1 MTGIRSWGIY
11 LPGYNLERKAISKA
25 WDFPKAPGTKSIG
38 NLDEDSITMAVEAG
52 LDCIS
57 SAIDPKEI
65 DGLFFAS
72 TTPAFAEKQNASL
85 VAKVLDLR
93 EDIQT
98 ADITT
103 STKCGTEA
111 LREAYNTIEAG
122 NAKNILVVIADR
134 REPEVQSM
142 DEFIYGDGAAAVLV
156 SADDSQCAAK
166 IEGYHSIST
175 FTTGPWRRD
184 TDTHV
189 NSFETKHETLY
200 GYMKTMTSALGGL
213 MKKYEIN
220 PDEVAKAVY
229 YSPDPRSH
237 GRILKGMKLPT
248 KAAVDSMF
256 MQIGNT
262 GSPLAFQMLYMA
274 FEKCPANATV
284 LLAGYGDG
292 ADAFYLKTTDK
303 LKEIVGTKMKSRKL
317 FKAIKTIE
325 NYNQFLKNRLAIK
338 GKEFFVRKASAVTIW
353 RDAKSLLPLY
363 GVKCNNCKH
372 TTYPIMPTCLVC
384 RSEDF
389 ELVRLQRKGKIFTY
403 TLDHLV
409 AAQYVQTPVPR
420 CVIDLEGGGRIL
432 LDMTDFKPEDAAI
445 EMDVEL
451 AFRKVN
457 EGGNTKNY
465 YWKCRPVKGKKK
477 KKEEVAA

>member
-1 MTGIRSWGIY
+1 MTGIRNWGIY
-11 LPGYNLERKAISKA
+11 LPGYFLERKSISKA
-25 WDFPKAPGTKSIG
+25 WDFPKAPGTKSVG

-52 LDCIS
+52 LDCLQD
-57 SAIDPKEI
+57 IDPKTI
-65 DGLFFAS
+65 DGLYFAS
-72 TTPAFAEKQNASL
+72 TTPPFAEKQNASL
-85 VAKVLDLR
+85 IAKVLDLR
-93 EDIQT
+93 DDIQT
-98 ADITT
+98 ADITS

-111 LREAYNTIEAG
+111 LREAFNAIEAG
-122 NAKNILVVIADR
+122 NAKNILVIIADR

-142 DEFIYGDGAAAVLV
+142 DEFVYGDGAAAVLV
-156 SADDSQCAAK
+156 SSDDSQCAAK
-166 IEGYHSIST
+166 IEGYHSIT
-175 FTTGPWRRD
+175 TLTTGPWRRD
-184 TDTHV
+184 TDPYV
-189 NSFETKHETLY
+189 NSFEIKHETLY
-200 GYMKTMTSALGGL
+200 GYMKSMMGVLTGL

-256 MQIGNT
+256 MQLGNT
-262 GSPLAFQMLYMA
+262 GSPLPFQILYMA
-274 FEKCPANATV
+274 LEKCPANATI

-303 LKEIVGTKMKSRKL
+303 LKEIAGAKTKSRKL

-325 NYNQFLKNRLAIK
+325 NYNEFLKNRLAIK
-338 GKEFFVRKASAVTIW
+338 GKDFFTRKASAVTIW
-353 RDAKSLLPLY
+353 RDTKSLLPLY
-363 GVKCNNCKH
+363 GMKCHNCNY

-389 ELVRLQRKGKIFTY
+389 ELVRLQRSGKIFTY

-409 AAQYVQTPVPR
+409 AAQYVQTPIPR
-420 CVIDLEGGGRIL
+420 CVIDLDEGGRIL
-432 LDMTDFKPEDAAI
+432 LDMTDCKPEDAAI
-445 EMDVEL
+445 DMEVEL

-457 EGGNTKNY
+457 EGGNSKNY
-465 YWKCRPVKGKKK
+465 YWKCRPTKGKKK
-477 KKEEVAA
+477 IEEAEA

>member
-25 WDFPKAPGTKSIG
+25 WDFPKAPGTKSMG

-52 LDCIS
+52 VDCLKG
-57 SAIDPKEI
+57 IDPKTI
-65 DGLFFAS
+65 DGLYFAS
-72 TTPAFAEKQNASL
+72 TTSPFAEKQCASL
-85 VAKVLDLR
+85 IAKVLDLR
-93 EDIQT
+93 DDIQT
-98 ADITT
+98 SDITS

-122 NAKNILVVIADR
+122 NAKNILVVVADR

-142 DEFIYGDGAAAVLV
+142 YEFIHGDGAGAVLV

-175 FTTGPWRRD
+175 LTTGPWRRD
-184 TDTHV
+184 TDAYV
-189 NSFETKHETLY
+189 NSFEIKHETIY
-200 GYMKTMTSALGGL
+200 GYMKSMTSVLIGL
-213 MKKYEIN
+213 MKKFEIN
-220 PDEVAKAVY
+220 PDEVAKAIY

-237 GRILKGMKLPT
+237 GRILKAMKLPT

-256 MQIGNT
+256 LQIGNT
-262 GSPLAFQMLYMA
+262 GSALPFQMLYMA
-274 FEKCPANATV
+274 FEKCPANASV

-292 ADAFYLKTTDK
+292 ADAFYLKTTEK

-317 FKAIKTIE
+317 FKAIKTVE

-338 GKEFFVRKASAVTIW
+338 GKEFFTRKVSPVTAW
-353 RDAKSLLPLY
+353 RDSKSLLPLY
-363 GVKCNNCKH
+363 GMKCKNCGY
-372 TTYPIMPTCLVC
+372 TTYPIMPTCIVC

-389 ELVRLQRKGKIFTY
+389 ELVRLTRKGKIFTF
-403 TLDHLV
+403 TLDHLE
-409 AAQYVQTPVPR
+409 AGEYLQTPVPR
-420 CVIDLEGGGRIL
+420 CVVDLENGGRIL
-432 LDMTDFKPEDAAI
+432 LDMTDCVPEEVVI
-445 EMDVEL
+445 GMDVEL
-451 AFRKVN
+451 SFRKVN

-465 YWKCRPVKGKKK
+465 YWKCRPTKGKKK
-477 KKEEVAA
+477 EVEAEA